1 MGRDAMKCVP
11 EYCTKAVARYT
22 GMFTGGAQDTIA
34 KGNTVIEQPENN
46 IEHGEMAAD

>member
-1 MGRDAMKCVP
+1 MTP
-11 EYCTKAVARYT
+11 EYCCTKAVARYT

-34 KGNTVIEQPENN
+34 KGDTVTGQPEND